1 MKNVIRWF
9 VAAVALMAADYV
21 FAQSLAFRR
30 IGTEQGLSQCTV
42 LSMLQDQYGFMWFC
56 SQDGLNR
63 YDGYTFTVYKHRSED
78 STSLSSSLTI
88 TLYEDRQGVL
98 WVGTY
103 NGLNRFDR
111 ATGQFQRFYP
121 DSLRIPQRCSIWSI
135 WEIPDGRL
143 VVATSAGLFQLDAHQ
158 CLQPKHQHLRE
169 FVSSDGSAAVF
180 RGNVCQRISDYLG
193 RYLVRVGRSL
203 YELNTIENRFV
214 SVQFT
219 PSTVNPYRNML
230 TPVHVDNEGAYW
242 SITDAN
248 VDSSLI
254 GLYRF
259 TPASNP
265 MGRAGA
271 DYTNDQRTESWTR
284 FTPRS
289 TNTQTMTDMVGK
301 LYQDCQ
307 NRLWV
312 QTLDGL
318 QLFDPVRQRFTA
330 FRHDPADPS
339 SLGANRIL
347 SMYEDRSNLLWV
359 ASNGSGVNTL
369 LPQKFALY
377 RLSDAPQASSGLS
390 SSPPQRSGGRF
401 HFLKGIAEDRDGT
414 LWIAEY
420 DHGLRKFDRATG
432 TFTEY
437 KDRRTSSSFAM
448 NSLLCLHLDSA
459 GILWFGGSFNRLGC
473 FDPRTRQFSYFEN
486 TAVKPSPHDAVW
498 INYMRFLTEDH
509 EGNLWLATD
518 HNGLHVFNKRKKQYV
533 AHFLDSHDVSCVMV
547 SRSGSIYAGTDGAGM
562 YVLSPHKDTPAGAL
576 RFDIRRF
583 MPEANNPQRLS
594 PNNSMK
600 YFYEDPEGM
609 VWIATDGG
617 GLNRFDPRTETFA
630 RFTERE
636 GLPSSVVYGILPDDH
651 GNLWLS
657 TNKGLSKFHPASG
670 TFRNYDVSDGL
681 QSNEFNTNA
690 FCRLKS
696 GELVFG
702 GIGGINIFHPDS
714 VRDNANVPNVVLTE
728 LLVNDKPYRFD
739 KPLEDLQE
747 LTLRYD
753 ENTLSFT
760 FAALDYANPAK
771 NRYMYKL
778 EGVEH
783 EIDNHWVQSGTV
795 RTVRYAALP
804 QGEYIF
810 RVKACNNDGVWNK
823 RGVMLRII
831 IVPPFWR
838 TAWFYALCVVVV
850 VGGGAFAIRAYARR
864 QLLRRIERLEHEQA
878 LERARLEKA
887 LAIERE
893 RGRIAQDIHDEIG
906 PGITKI
912 LLLSGF
918 AQTAEQPYALHHH
931 TATGG
936 TASHNDHTNG
946 TGENLDHLHCTSNP
960 YASNL
965 LPPNPI
971 AQAAQEVIDSM
982 NGIIWMTNPKNDT
995 LDKLMAYIREYAS
1008 SYLDAAAISCR
1019 FDTPETIPSI
1029 PLYGTLRR
1037 NLFLTIKEAL
1047 NNIVKHARAR
1057 SVAIVLL
1064 IDTPQ
1069 HVQVQ
1074 ICDDGQGIL
1083 PEAMS
1088 SFGNGLDNM
1097 RCRMEECGC
1106 RFDVLTG
1113 DGRGTVVILDVFVP
1127 QDAL

>member
-1 MKNVIRWF
+1 MKSLIPWL
-9 VAAVALMAADYV
+9 VALVALMAAEDV
-21 FAQSLAFRR
+21 CAQSLAFRR

-42 LSMLQDQYGFMWFC
+42 LSMLQDRYGFMWFC

-63 YDGYTFTVYKHRSED
+63 YDGYAFTVYKHRSEN

-103 NGLNRFDR
+103 NGLNRLDR
-111 ATGQFQRFYP
+111 TTGQFQRFYP

-143 VVATSAGLFQLDAHQ
+143 VVATSNGLFQLDARQ
-158 CLQPKHQHLRE
+158 RLQPNHQHLRE

-214 SVQFT
+214 AVQFT
-219 PSTVNPYRNML
+219 PNAVNPYRNML

-248 VDSSLI
+248 VDSSLL

-259 TPASNP
+259 KPASNP

-289 TNTQTMTDMVGK
+289 TNIQTMTDMVGK
-301 LYQDCQ
+301 LYQDRQ
-307 NRLWV
+307 SRLWV

-318 QLFDPVRQRFTA
+318 QLFDAARQGFSA
-330 FRHDPADPS
+330 FRHNPADPS

-377 RLSDAPQASSGLS
+377 RLSDAPEASARPSHTAH
-390 SSPPQRSGGRF
+390 SPSPQRSGGRF

-420 DHGLRKFDRATG
+420 DHGLRKFDRTTG
-432 TFTEY
+432 VFTEH
-437 KDRRTSSSFAM
+437 KDRRTSSSFGM
-448 NSLLCLHLDSA
+448 NSLLCLHVDST
-459 GILWFGGSFNRLGC
+459 GIIWFGGSFNRLGC
-473 FDPRTRQFSYFEN
+473 FDPRTQQFSYFEN
-486 TAVKPSPHDAVW
+486 TAVKPSSGDAVW
-498 INYMRFLTEDH
+498 ITYMRFLTEDR

-518 HNGLHVFNKRKKQYV
+518 HNGLHVFNKHTKRYT
-533 AHFLDSHDVSCVMV
+533 AHFLGSHDVSCVMV
-547 SRSGSIYAGTDGAGM
+547 SRSGNIYAGTDGAGM
-562 YVLSPHKDTPAGAL
+562 YVLSPQNGAPKSSL
-576 RFDIRRF
+576 RFNVRRF
-583 MPEANNPQRLS
+583 MPEANKITSLS
-594 PNNSMK
+594 PNNSIK

-609 VWIATDGG
+609 VWIAMDGG
-617 GLNRFDPRTETFA
+617 GLNRFDPSTETFT

-636 GLPSSVVYGILPDDH
+636 GLPNNVVYGILPDDH

-657 TNKGLSKFHPASG
+657 TNKGLSKFHPASA

-681 QSNEFNTNA
+681 QANEFNTNA
-690 FCRLKS
+690 FYRLKS

-714 VRDNANVPNVVLTE
+714 VRDNANVPNIMLTE
-728 LLVNDKPYRFD
+728 LLVNDKPHQFD

-760 FAALDYANPAK
+760 FAALDYTNPAK

-778 EGVEH
+778 EGIEH
-783 EIDNHWVQSGTV
+783 DIDKHWVQSGTV

-810 RVKACNNDGVWNK
+810 RVKACNNDGVWNE
-823 RGVMLRII
+823 RGAVLRIK

-838 TAWFYALCVVVV
+838 TAWFYALCVVAV
-850 VGGGAFAIRAYARR
+850 VGGGAFAIRDYERR
-864 QLLRRIERLEHEQA
+864 QLLRRIERLQHEQA

-893 RGRIAQDIHDEIG
+893 RGRIAQDIHDEVG

-918 AQTAEQPYALHHH
+918 AQTAAQTQAAPQEACSDEACSDNAALSERSANAAN
-931 TATGG
+931 T
-936 TASHNDHTNG
+936 SLTNG
-946 TGENLDHLHCTSNP
+946 LFS
-960 YASNL
+960 
-965 LPPNPI
+965 PNPI

-1008 SYLDAAAISCR
+1008 SYLDTAAVECR
-1019 FDTPETIPSI
+1019 FDTPDTIPPI

-1064 IDTPQ
+1064 IDNPQ
-1069 HVQVQ
+1069 HFQVQ
-1074 ICDDGQGIL
+1074 ICDDGQGML

-1113 DGRGTVVILDVFVP
+1113 DGRGTVIVLDVLVP
-1127 QDAL
+1127 PA